1 MSNDDTPFFL
11 GVDLPRRGSYRKEAR
26 ALTNAGREPGGCGV
40 ANAVEPIAIISHR
53 AKGGISVM
61 AKKTAKGGKKKGGK
75 KR

>member
-1 MSNDDTPFFL
+1 LSTSRVA
-11 GVDLPRRGSYRKEAR
+11 GVIAKRRR
-26 ALTNAGREPGGCGV
+26 APTNAGREPGGCGV

>member
-1 MSNDDTPFFL
+1 MPTSRAAGVPQRSEGADDRA
-11 GVDLPRRGSYRKEAR
+11 GV
-26 ALTNAGREPGGCGV
+26 PGGSGAADAAEPV
-40 ANAVEPIAIISHR
+40 AITSHR